1 MDIQEAIT
9 TLKRVFGSY
18 SATARFLGITP
29 IHYRALR
36 NGRVTM
42 PKRTA
47 DFIIL
52 KAEQA
57 AKEKANA

>member
-1 MDIQEAIT
+1 MTIQEAFQILRQLFRT
-9 TLKRVFGSY
+9 DRRCAELVGMS
-18 SATARFLGITP
+18 P
-29 IHYRALR
+29 QHYEALR
-36 NGRVTM
+36 NGRVAM

>member
-1 MDIQEAIT
+1 MELSMAFQI
-9 TLKRVFGSY
+9 LKSRFKTH
-18 SATARFLGITP
+18 TAAADALGLTKD
-29 IHYRALR
+29 HYRALR
-36 NGRVTM
+36 NGRVAM

-57 AKEKANA
+57 AKEAAQ

>member
-1 MDIQEAIT
+1 MTIHEAT
-9 TLKRVFGSY
+9 TVLKRVFGSY
-18 SATARFLGITP
+18 SATARFLGISP

-36 NGRVTM
+36 NGRVAM

-57 AKEKANA
+57 AKESAQ